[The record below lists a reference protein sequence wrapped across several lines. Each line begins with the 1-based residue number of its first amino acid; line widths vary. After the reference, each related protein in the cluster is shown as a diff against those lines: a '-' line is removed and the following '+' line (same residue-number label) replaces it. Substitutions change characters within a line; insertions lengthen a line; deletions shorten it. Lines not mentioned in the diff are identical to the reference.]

1 MNSLPE
7 NSAKATFAES
17 EGSGVKAK
25 KQTQFVLSKKPS
37 SRAVAPLPQKLS
49 LFRSCACGARIKNY
63 EDFWDI
69 LMTKE
74 EKIMEKFA
82 ERLKELRIEKDLS
95 IQALAKEVYIGS
107 SSICRWENCQAD
119 VKGSQLIILAKY
131 FNVSIDYLM
140 GLED

>member
-1 MNSLPE
+1 MLGYPND
-7 NSAKATFAES
+7 K
-17 EGSGVKAK
+17 
-25 KQTQFVLSKKPS
+25 
-37 SRAVAPLPQKLS
+37 
-49 LFRSCACGARIKNY
+49 
-63 EDFWDI
+63 
-69 LMTKE
+69 KE

-82 ERLKELRIEKDLS
+82 ERLKELRIEKGLS
-95 IQALAKEVYIGS
+95 IQSLAKEVNIGS